1 MQDYIAVFC
10 VFVSSLLGAFG
21 SFFFKKANTELSL
34 SLKIIIQNYALFLG
48 FSLFGLSSLV
58 YLFALN
64 LSKLTVIYPISSF
77 SYVWSLF
84 IGRYLLQEKITLLKI
99 FGIIFIITGITIIVT
114 SI

>member
-1 MQDYIAVFC
+1 MQDYIAVLC
-10 VFVSSLLGAFG
+10 VFISSFLGAFG
-21 SFFFKKANTELSL
+21 SFFFKRASTELSL
-34 SLKIIIQNYALFLG
+34 SLRIIIQNYALFLG

-64 LSKLTVIYPISSF
+64 LSKLTVIYPISSL

-84 IGRYLLQEKITLLKI
+84 IGRYLLQEKIMPLKI
-99 FGIIFIITGITIIVT
+99 FGVIFITIGIAIIVT